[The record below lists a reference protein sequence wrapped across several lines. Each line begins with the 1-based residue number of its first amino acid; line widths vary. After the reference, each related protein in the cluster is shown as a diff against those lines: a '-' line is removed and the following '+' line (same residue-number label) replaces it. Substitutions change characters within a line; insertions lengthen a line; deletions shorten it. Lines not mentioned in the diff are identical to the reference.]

1 MKYLVFVG
9 VLLLSILSI
18 ARAAEQ
24 VTPIHTAVNVTT
36 TTTAVVTTTVIFRR
50 LLILINDSDETMYCN
65 LAGAAAVLNQGIRLN
80 SAGGNI
86 LMDVA
91 VTKSAVNCIHGGT
104 GNKVILVTT
113 G

>member
-1 MKYLVFVG
+1 MKTIMMVLVLIFT
-9 VLLLSILSI
+9 LALT

-36 TTTAVVTTTVIFRR
+36 SSTAVVTTAAIFRR

-65 LAGAAAVLNQGIRLN
+65 LAGAAAALNQGIRLN
-80 SAGGNI
+80 SGGGNI
-86 LMDVA
+86 LLDVT
-91 VTKSAVNCIHGGT
+91 VSKTAVNCIHGGT
-104 GNKVILVTT
+104 GNKVILVTV